1 MMKRIWEDALTEED
15 RIVIEK
21 GGYGKK
27 RGLGEKPLLVIVDT
41 QYNYVGADEPIDKQ
55 LDKWPSG
62 GGEKAW
68 KAIKR
73 IQELKKEAKVA
84 GIPVMYNRNVQKKT
98 VNFDS
103 FTKKTA
109 RDNKKYKD
117 CQPKT
122 RYEEEIKTKETSIA

>member
-27 RGLGEKPLLVIVDT
+27 GGLGEKHLLVIVDT
-41 QYNYVGADEPIDKQ
+41 RYNYVGADEPIDKQ
-55 LDKWPSG
+55 LDKWRSG

-73 IQELKKEAKVA
+73 IQELKKEAKEA
-84 GIPVMYNRNVQKKT
+84 GIREQYNRNEQTDTGK
-98 VNFDS
+98 FG
-103 FTKKTA
+103 
-109 RDNKKYKD
+109 
-117 CQPKT
+117 
-122 RYEEEIKTKETSIA
+122 

>member
-41 QYNYVGADEPIDKQ
+41 QYNYVGADKPIDKQ

-84 GIPVMYNRNVQKKT
+84 GITGMYNRKVEKKT
-98 VNFDS
+98 VNFHS
-103 FTKKTA
+103 YAMKTD
-109 RDNKKYKD
+109 RDKNKYIGGK
-117 CQPKT
+117 PKT
-122 RYEEEIKTKETSIA
+122 RNGEED